1 MRNKTILFLIS
12 VSCAVLFSA
21 CKDTLDVSP
30 DADGLYDTVELRFN
44 LGCGSAGTPSAAGTR
59 SASGTR
65 SGGKPFPVS
74 KVQINDSTIAEI
86 SVECTDLSSPAGG
99 HSTRGVYDHPDTVPA
114 PGVEIDEKCGTYYI
128 VAYKGGK
135 WHGVVKGR
143 MENGKFMIT
152 KKLGFDS
159 HRPDNFPRVS
169 PGEYDFAC
177 INGAVAVDD
186 SCKNI
191 CVRQPEAGVALIGMT
206 RVNIDSKSGQHVV
219 DMTLHRFGSRV
230 AVDLLDYRYKSHF
243 TGKIDVQGEIVTD
256 HSLITELFTG
266 PYILGPEPNGVSHRD
281 PNGFL
286 KYVKATLDGHPHD
299 LSPKIDI
306 HPLPLKVK
314 GFNQLQNFGLSY
326 DVQDEFIRKMEHGLW
341 DYINGG
347 YKPYPKINQ
356 DFALYR
362 KYLCGEYSGRYFNL
376 GAERGTDFVND
387 LFPVKGN
394 SGSCFFQ
401 RFGNVWCAIPNFSTQ
416 ESSLNNSA
424 LPYFDFYQYAAS
436 NDWQNAYNKMFSKSL
451 PPVPER
457 NIIKGGMDDFVYK
470 MATNLLYIRV
480 FNENGPSEEEDRFH
494 WWTRQE
500 DMFSLDN
507 LCVLNTKLNNKG
519 QNKVTEY
526 NTPHSVDIWPYPIIW
541 LRDDFAEFYQKSL
554 TEQDIDFLE
563 EPFKYKTYADFYKS
577 HINTGIPV
585 LSYDLI
591 GTQKDG
597 YCTPAYY
604 QSAPFNYLFPGTQ
617 LDDLKFKFTLGSGL
631 AGKTVNLMKATGEAE
646 RNIEADKFYHFVI
659 KLKSA
664 SEKYP
669 GLFVPAP

>member
-1 MRNKTILFLIS
+1 M
-12 VSCAVLFSA
+12 
-21 CKDTLDVSP
+21 SP
-30 DADGLYDTVELRFN
+30 DADGLYDTVELHFN
-44 LGCGSAGTPSAAGTR
+44 LGCGSAGTP

-99 HSTRGVYDHPDTVPA
+99 HGTRGVYDYPETVPA

-143 MENGKFMIT
+143 MENGKFRIT

-159 HRPDNFPRVS
+159 HRSDNFPRVS

-177 INGAVAVDD
+177 INGAVVVDD

-191 CVRQPEAGVALIGMT
+191 SVRQPEAGVALIGMT
-206 RVNIDSKSGQHVV
+206 RVNIDSKSGKHVV
-219 DMTLHRFGSRV
+219 GMTLHRFGSRV

-243 TGKIDVQGEIVTD
+243 TGKIDVQGEIVTNYA
-256 HSLITELFTG
+256 LTTGLFTETLYG
-266 PYILGPEPNGVSHRD
+266 KPRPNEDS
-281 PNGFL
+281 NFL
-286 KYVKATLDGHPHD
+286 NYVKATLDGHPRN
-299 LSPKIDI
+299 LISKIDP

-314 GFNQLQNFGLSY
+314 GFNQLQNFSLYYPVRGDFNWKMTQIL
-326 DVQDEFIRKMEHGLW
+326 RKCAEDPDHL
-341 DYINGG
+341 IPN
-347 YKPYPKINQ
+347 PNQ

-376 GAERGTDFVND
+376 GSERGTDFVND

-401 RFGNVWCAIPNFSTQ
+401 RFGNVWCAIPDFNTS

-451 PPVPER
+451 PPDPER
-457 NIIKGGMDDFVYK
+457 NIIKEGMDAFVGE
-470 MATNLLYIRV
+470 MAVDLLYIRV
-480 FNENGPSEEEDRFH
+480 FNENGPSDDAGLER
-494 WWTRQE
+494 WWYNHE

-519 QNKVTEY
+519 KNKVTEY
-526 NTPHSVDIWPYPIIW
+526 NTSDSWDSWHIPI
-541 LRDDFAEFYQKSL
+541 LGMRYDFVEFYRQSL

-577 HINTGIPV
+577 HIDTDIPV
-585 LSYDLI
+585 LSYDLV

-604 QSAPFNYLFPGTQ
+604 QSAPFNYLFPGTS
-617 LDDLKFKFTLGSGL
+617 LDDLKFKFTQGSGL
-631 AGKTVNLMKATGEAE
+631 AGKTVNLMKATGKAE
-646 RNIEADKFYHFVI
+646 RNIEANKFYHFVI

-669 GLFVPAP
+669 GLFDPAP